1 MPLPEGAHAHRR
13 SSFGPMNLPNRLTV
27 IRLILVPVF
36 VVMLSIESIPTYIVG
51 YFVFM
56 AASITD
62 YWDGRIARER
72 NLITNFGKLMDPVAD
87 KVLMAAAFVMLMKVP
102 SLSVPAWTIV
112 AILAREFLVTGAR
125 SMAAAGPEG
134 KVIAANVWG
143 KYKTVIQMTY
153 IYTFLFFAIIA
164 LGLERWAPDYIAP
177 FDSVLQWTSWG
188 GIVFVAA
195 FTLYT
200 GIQFAQANW
209 QIFRLESDS

>member
-1 MPLPEGAHAHRR
+1 
-13 SSFGPMNLPNRLTV
+13 MNLPNRLTV

-36 VVMLSIESIPTYIVG
+36 VVLLSIESIPTYILG
-51 YFVFM
+51 YIVFT

-72 NLITNFGKLMDPVAD
+72 NLITNFGKLMDPLAD

-134 KVIAANVWG
+134 QVIAANVWG
-143 KYKTVIQMTY
+143 KYKTVIQMIY
-153 IYTFLFFAIIA
+153 IYTFLLFAIVSLA
-164 LGLERWAPDYIAP
+164 LERWLPDYLEP
-177 FDSVLQWTSWG
+177 FGTVLQWASWG

-195 FTLYT
+195 FTFYT
-200 GIQFAQANW
+200 GIQFAQTNW
-209 QIFRLESDS
+209 KIFRTESSS

>member
-1 MPLPEGAHAHRR
+1 
-13 SSFGPMNLPNRLTV
+13 MNLPNRLTI

-36 VVMLSIESIPTYIVG
+36 VLALSIESIATYIVG
-51 YFVFM
+51 YVVFM
-56 AASITD
+56 IASITD

-87 KVLMAAAFVMLMKVP
+87 KVLLASAFVMLMKIP

-125 SMAAAGPEG
+125 SMAAAGPKGE
-134 KVIAANVWG
+134 VIAANVWG

-153 IYTFLFFAIIA
+153 IYTFLFFAIVSLA
-164 LGLERWAPDYIAP
+164 LTRWAPDYLEP
-177 FDSVLQWTSWG
+177 FATILGWASWG

-209 QIFRLESDS
+209 QLFRMESGS

>member
-1 MPLPEGAHAHRR
+1 
-13 SSFGPMNLPNRLTV
+13 MNLPNRLTV

-36 VVMLSIESIPTYIVG
+36 VLALSVESITTYVIG
-51 YFVFM
+51 YLVFM

-72 NLITNFGKLMDPVAD
+72 NLITNFGKLMDPLAD
-87 KVLMAAAFVMLMKVP
+87 KVLVASAFVMFMKIP

-125 SMAAAGPEG
+125 SMAAAGPGGE
-134 KVIAANVWG
+134 VIAANIWG

-153 IYTFLFFAIIA
+153 IYTFLFFAIVA
-164 LGLERWAPDYIAP
+164 LALTRWAPDYLEP
-177 FDSVLQWTSWG
+177 FGTILAWASWG
-188 GIVFVAA
+188 GIVFVAG

-209 QIFRLESDS
+209 RLFRLESGS

>member
-1 MPLPEGAHAHRR
+1 
-13 SSFGPMNLPNRLTV
+13 MNLPNRLTV

-36 VVMLSIESIPTYIVG
+36 VLALSIESMVTYAIGYIV
-51 YFVFM
+51 FM
-56 AASITD
+56 VASITD

-87 KVLMAAAFVMLMKVP
+87 KVLLASAFVMLMKIP

-125 SMAAAGPEG
+125 SMAASGPGGE
-134 KVIAANVWG
+134 VIAANVWG

-153 IYTFLFFAIIA
+153 IYTFLLFAIVA
-164 LGLERWAPDYIAP
+164 QGLTRWAPDYLEP
-177 FDSVLQWTSWG
+177 FSTILSWASWG
-188 GIVFVAA
+188 GIVFVAG

-200 GIQFAQANW
+200 GIQFAQVNW
-209 QIFRLESDS
+209 KLFRMESGS